1 MRIRSKGFRIV
12 NKPKVLLTAITVGLL
27 HVTGAQAAQAPT
39 RAVHIQMSPRAY
51 SQHAV
56 AQQWK
61 DRDRQYACL
70 NLLWTHESHWNSKA
84 ANPKSTAYGIP
95 QFLDS
100 TWTNYNYP
108 VRPKDPIVQVTA
120 GLRYITKRYGS
131 PCKAWS
137 FWKTRYWY

>member
-1 MRIRSKGFRIV
+1 MRIWRKGLRIV
-12 NKPKVLLTAITVGLL
+12 NKAKVLLIAFTVGLL

-51 SQHAV
+51 SQV
-56 AQQWK
+56 AIARQWK
-61 DRDRQYACL
+61 DKARQYACL
-70 NLLWTHESHWNSKA
+70 NQLWTHESHWNSRA

-100 TWTNYNYP
+100 TWSNYNYP

-131 PCKAWS
+131 PCQAWA
-137 FWKTRYWY
+137 FWKTRYYY